1 MKDRGQT
8 MKFFELLG
16 RLGLPPVLDPF
27 ENDAPQL
34 FRSLAESAPFLTKDT
49 MKRTRMDGSTTLQP
63 SGVFENSGFFEESKE
78 NAVTAYFQRLVDVMD
93 DEAATHN
100 ASSSQRGGDG
110 KLVPRYMYD
119 LADHQ
124 TKEVPGSEGLKMDLV
139 FFYRRVPANIS
150 NVHIIVEA
158 KLAEYNGDIRAKDFA
173 QIADYQYS
181 VWKAQRTRAFV
192 PILFLHGS
200 QLDLIIFTRGHLYR
214 MKLGSICY
222 STQIIRKHDINN
234 VRLTMAR
241 LYYLITLPSERFG
254 HICDVSQEQ
263 QYLRFVRNPG
273 EDSVLATVESH
284 LMPVVRPHDSSDLL
298 SIQGYIKRFVHPR
311 GRLAHVFRTSFRG
324 ETAVLKLSWT
334 PVDRM
339 PEGAVYELLKQ
350 AGVGGVPAVHDYGLV
365 IANLFGYRLEYL
377 VLEDCGLSIED
388 YLMAK
393 HKGGLD
399 SIELYNSVES
409 IVQQALQCLVMA
421 RVKGGI
427 LHRDISLG
435 NVMVDRDGTVRV
447 IDWGYAKVLDSTS
460 LDVGAVNIA
469 ERNALLETTARRW
482 AYESRKVLG
491 NEEAHDHITGTQL
504 YMSIPVLAGAKIR
517 GLADDVESLFY
528 VILHVLARLQPNVDD
543 AACGFDQHANK
554 SLAMIRAG
562 CLSLEQHFLRFFGVT
577 GCSKE
582 LRKLLSD
589 LRKFLF
595 VSSDVCIASG
605 LIVDASTPRGT
616 VASLGSYIDAAT
628 MELLSVNDGDMLT
641 PKKSAMQVPSN
652 RPSKQP
658 YRKSSSITQSLSNVG
673 VSMGDLN
680 LASSSLGKRSRHAEV
695 TEEYDEEY
703 PFGSES
709 KRSKSQDSAAF
720 DS

>member
-1 MKDRGQT
+1 
-8 MKFFELLG
+8 
-16 RLGLPPVLDPF
+16 
-27 ENDAPQL
+27 
-34 FRSLAESAPFLTKDT
+34 
-49 MKRTRMDGSTTLQP
+49 
-63 SGVFENSGFFEESKE
+63 
-78 NAVTAYFQRLVDVMD
+78 
-93 DEAATHN
+93 
-100 ASSSQRGGDG
+100 
-110 KLVPRYMYD
+110 
-119 LADHQ
+119 
-124 TKEVPGSEGLKMDLV
+124 
-139 FFYRRVPANIS
+139 
-150 NVHIIVEA
+150 
-158 KLAEYNGDIRAKDFA
+158 
-173 QIADYQYS
+173 
-181 VWKAQRTRAFV
+181 
-192 PILFLHGS
+192 
-200 QLDLIIFTRGHLYR
+200 
-214 MKLGSICY
+214 
-222 STQIIRKHDINN
+222 
-234 VRLTMAR
+234 MAR

-263 QYLRFVRNPG
+263 QHLRFVHDSDVDSILAVV
-273 EDSVLATVESH
+273 ESSSSSKADSVSLA
-284 LMPVVRPHDSSDLL
+284 
-298 SIQGYIKRFVHPR
+298 GYIKRFVHPR

-339 PEGAVYELLKQ
+339 PEGAVYELLKK
-350 AGVGGVPAVHDYGLV
+350 AGVGGVPAVRDYGLV
-365 IANLFGYRLEYL
+365 LTNLFDYRLEYL

-399 SIELYNSVES
+399 SIELYNSVKS
-409 IVQQALQCLVMA
+409 IVRQALRCLTLA

-435 NVMVDRDGTVRV
+435 NIMVDCDGTVRV
-447 IDWGYAKVLDSTS
+447 IDWGYAKVLDGMS
-460 LDVGAVNIA
+460 LDVDAVNIA

-517 GLADDVESLFY
+517 GLVDDVESLFY

-605 LIVDASTPRGT
+605 LIIDASTPRG
-616 VASLGSYIDAAT
+616 VVGWLESHIDVET
-628 MELLSVNDGDMLT
+628 MSLLSVKDGDMLT
-641 PKKSAMQVPSN
+641 PKKSAMQVPSII
-652 RPSKQP
+652 PPKLQSCDT
-658 YRKSSSITQSLSNVG
+658 SSIGL
-673 VSMGDLN
+673 
-680 LASSSLGKRSRHAEV
+680 R
-695 TEEYDEEY
+695 
-703 PFGSES
+703 S
-709 KRSKSQDSAAF
+709 KRSKLIELMDEDEEEGSNPFNLPAKKARH
-720 DS
+720 